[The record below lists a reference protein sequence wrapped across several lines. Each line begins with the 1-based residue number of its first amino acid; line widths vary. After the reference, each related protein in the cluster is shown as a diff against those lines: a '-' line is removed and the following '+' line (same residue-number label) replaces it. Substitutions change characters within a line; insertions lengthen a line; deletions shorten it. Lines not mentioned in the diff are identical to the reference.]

1 MPIIADSADRA
12 DILESGYV
20 AGTRVVGTVQLEAKV
35 GDARL
40 SFRQHLTIHNN
51 GPGIIYIGPEGV
63 TVQNGR
69 PLYPGATMDM
79 AVGDLGIYLISN
91 TSNNT
96 VVIQE
101 LA

>member
-1 MPIIADSADRA
+1 MPIVDNADRS
-12 DILESGYV
+12 DILESGYI
-20 AGTRVVGTVQLEAKV
+20 AGTRVIGTVQVEAKV
-35 GDARL
+35 GESRL

-63 TVQNGR
+63 TTQNGR

-79 AVGDLGIYLISN
+79 AVGDLGIFIISN

>member
-20 AGTRVVGTVQLEAKV
+20 AGTRVIGTVQVEAKV
-35 GDARL
+35 GDTRL
-40 SFRQHLTIHNN
+40 SFRQHLTIHNH
-51 GPGIIYIGPEGV
+51 GPSVIFVGPSGV
-63 TVQNGR
+63 TSQNGR
-69 PLYPGATMDM
+69 PLYPNATMDI
-79 AVGDLGIYLISN
+79 AVGDLGVYLIAE

-101 LA
+101 LS

>member
-1 MPIIADSADRA
+1 MPIVDNADRA

-20 AGTRVVGTVQLEAKV
+20 AGTRVIGTVQVEAKV
-35 GDARL
+35 GEVRL

-51 GPGIIYIGPEGV
+51 GPGILYIGPEGV

-79 AVGDLGIYLISN
+79 AVGDLGIFLISN

-96 VVIQE
+96 AVIQE

>member
-1 MPIIADSADRA
+1 MPIVDNADRA

-20 AGTRVVGTVQLEAKV
+20 AGTRVVGTIQVEAKV
-35 GDARL
+35 GDTRL

-51 GPGIIYIGPEGV
+51 GPSVIYIGPDGV
-63 TVQNGR
+63 TTQNGR

-79 AVGDLGIYLISN
+79 AVGDLGIFIIAA
-91 TSNNT
+91 TSGNT
-96 VVIQE
+96 VVLQE